1 MVIPSENFNINNLND
16 PYLNIYSIFVIH
28 LDYGNSKKIMKE
40 IYTNIHIIGGGLIG
54 LATAYCLSKL
64 SYNIVVSDKK
74 STFADLN
81 NKDDN
86 RTVAISEGTKNFLE
100 ELGVWKSLYKNSEQI
115 KEIKVVDR
123 NFTNN
128 LVFENKRSKS
138 NLGYIIKNK
147 TILKKIYLRLKSMK
161 NVTFISNSNV
171 CSIDYKNNYIYSK
184 SNVSLIKSDLI
195 IAADGKNSKVRNII
209 KTPLY
214 KKNYNQSA
222 LVVCFTHKNS
232 HNNTAYEF
240 FYKNGPLAILPM
252 KKESGNFCSS
262 IVWSNDAD
270 ILNQL
275 MSIDESELINI
286 LNEKIHQSVGK
297 VKKIFSKNLFPLT
310 SHLNSKFY
318 DKRLIYVGDSAHSI
332 HPIAGQGW
340 NLGMR
345 DVKKIF
351 EISKKYHE
359 LGIDLG
365 GLEFCKKYNDK
376 SYYDAYQLYQITDKL
391 DYIFKLNK
399 PPFLFIRSL
408 GFDILNKN
416 DKIKNLISDF
426 AMGV

>member
-1 MVIPSENFNINNLND
+1 
-16 PYLNIYSIFVIH
+16 
-28 LDYGNSKKIMKE
+28 MKE

-54 LATAYCLSKL
+54 LATAYCLSKFN
-64 SYNIVVSDKK
+64 YNIIVSDKRPA
-74 STFADLN
+74 FADLN
-81 NKDDN
+81 NKNDN

-100 ELGVWKSLYKNSEQI
+100 ELGIWKSLFKYSEQI
-115 KEIKVVDR
+115 KEIKVIDR

-128 LVFENKRSKS
+128 LVFENKKSQS

-147 TILKKIYLRLKSMK
+147 IILKKIYLKLKEMK
-161 NVTFISNSNV
+161 NVTFMSNSNV
-171 CSIDYKNNYIYSK
+171 CSIDYDNNHIFSK
-184 SNVSLIKSDLI
+184 SNLSLIKSDLV

-209 KTPLY
+209 KTPYY

-222 LVVCFTHKNS
+222 LVVCFSHNNS

-262 IVWSNDAD
+262 LVWSNDTD

-275 MSIDESELINI
+275 MAIEENDLINVI
-286 LNEKIHQSVGK
+286 NEKIGK
-297 VKKIFSKNLFPLT
+297 STGSVKKIFSKNLFPLT

-318 DKRLIYVGDSAHSI
+318 DKRLIYIGDSAHSI

-345 DVKKIF
+345 DVKKIY
-351 EISKKYHE
+351 EISKEYHE

-408 GFDILNKN
+408 GFEILNRN
-416 DKIKNLISDF
+416 NKIKNLISDF
-426 AMGV
+426 AMGI